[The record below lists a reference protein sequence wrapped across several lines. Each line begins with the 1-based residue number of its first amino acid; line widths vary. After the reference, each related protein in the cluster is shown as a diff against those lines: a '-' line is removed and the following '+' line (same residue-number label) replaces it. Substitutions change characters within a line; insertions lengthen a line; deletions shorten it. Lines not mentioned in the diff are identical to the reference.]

1 MQEDVTDEKPYR
13 RGPAPGR
20 LWSGFELEGGARPEP
35 PRAPLPPQPQR
46 PEPEPEEP
54 PARAPKG
61 STTRRAVMAGAISG
75 LLATLAALAIA
86 GALDGDDGATEAGAL
101 PPAVAASPGAQA
113 STSAVGRI
121 YAAASPAV
129 AAVQTGGG
137 AGTGFL
143 IDGDGTLV
151 TNAHVVEGSNTVRVR
166 FGEDGSPIQA
176 RVVGR
181 DEGTDLAVLK
191 VASRSVQ
198 GIRPLGWG
206 DSDKVGIG
214 DLAVAIG
221 NPLGLERTATAGIV
235 SGLERTIQAPDGF
248 QIDKV
253 IQTDAPINPGNSG
266 GPLLDRRGQVIGVNS
281 QIATSGGGGGN
292 IGIGFA
298 VPSNTAKEIVPKL
311 RTGQKIERPW
321 LGVSTSLSPS
331 GGAEVQEVTPGSP
344 AERAGLGPGDVIT
357 RVDGKD
363 VQGPDDIATAISA
376 RTPGDKVDVEVR
388 RGPTAEPLDV
398 TLGQRPEQAG
408 GG

>member
-1 MQEDVTDEKPYR
+1 MPDETEPRRYT

-20 LWSGFELEGGARPEP
+20 LWSGVVDPDAPPPAEP
-35 PRAPLPPQPQR
+35 APREPLPAPPSREPVR
-46 PEPEPEEP
+46 PAAP
-54 PARAPKG
+54 PARERKPNIV
-61 STTRRAVMAGAISG
+61 RRAILGGALAG
-75 LLATLAALAIA
+75 LLVALSALALGA
-86 GALDGDDGATEAGAL
+86 ALDGGGEDDSAAV
-101 PPAVAASPGAQA
+101 PPALAQGTGARA
-113 STSAVGRI
+113 GSGDVGRI

-206 DSDKVGIG
+206 DSTRS
-214 DLAVAIG
+214 AS
-221 NPLGLERTATAGIV
+221 ATSPWPSATRSASSARRPPG
-235 SGLERTIQAPDGF
+235 SSRASSARSRRPDGF

-281 QIATSGGGGGN
+281 QIATGGMGQGN

-298 VPSNTAKEIVPKL
+298 VPSNTSKDIVPRL
-311 RTGQKIERPW
+311 RAGETIERPW
-321 LGVSTSLSPS
+321 LGVSTAPASG
-331 GGAEVQEVTPGSP
+331 GGAEVQEVVAGSP
-344 AERAGLGPGDVIT
+344 AERAGLGRGDVIT
-357 RVDGKD
+357 GVEGRAVTKPEDVAAAIVDRKPGERVRVRVKIGAQESERS
-363 VQGPDDIATAISA
+363 VELAERPNA
-376 RTPGDKVDVEVR
+376 PGGR
-388 RGPTAEPLDV
+388 
-398 TLGQRPEQAG
+398 
-408 GG
+408 

>member
-1 MQEDVTDEKPYR
+1 MPDETEPRRYM

-20 LWSGFELEGGARPEP
+20 LWSGVVDPDAPPPAEP
-35 PRAPLPPQPQR
+35 APREPLPTPPSREPVR
-46 PEPEPEEP
+46 PAAP
-54 PARAPKG
+54 PARERKPNIV
-61 STTRRAVMAGAISG
+61 RRAILGGALAG
-75 LLATLAALAIA
+75 LLVALSALAI
-86 GALDGDDGATEAGAL
+86 GAALTGDGDGADEAASL
-101 PPAVAASPGAQA
+101 PPAVAQGTGAR
-113 STSAVGRI
+113 SGSGEVGRI

-143 IDGDGTLV
+143 INGDGTLV
-151 TNAHVVEGSNTVRVR
+151 TNAHVVDGSSSVRVR
-166 FGEDGSPIQA
+166 FGEDGAPIQA

-191 VASRSVQ
+191 VASGSVN

-206 DSDKVGIG
+206 DSEKVGIG

-281 QIATSGGGGGN
+281 QIATGGMGQGN

-298 VPSNTAKEIVPKL
+298 VPSNTAKDIVPRL
-311 RTGQKIERPW
+311 RAGETIERPW
-321 LGVSTSLSPS
+321 LGVSTAPASG
-331 GGAEVQEVTPGSP
+331 GGAEVQEVIAGSP
-344 AERAGLGPGDVIT
+344 AERAGLGRGDVIT
-357 RVDGKD
+357 GVEGRAVTKPEDVAAAIVDRK
-363 VQGPDDIATAISA
+363 
-376 RTPGDKVDVEVR
+376 PGDTVRVKVKIGASETERSVQL
-388 RGPTAEPLDV
+388 AE
-398 TLGQRPEQAG
+398 RPASPR
-408 GG
+408 